1 MKRILERLFIL
12 TVVLVTAVLLIRTF
26 AHVRKD
32 PYDQDEEEEEK
43 EEAVKTPSRASVQNG
58 QTIITL
64 DVETESQTGI
74 TVAPLKGIT
83 ARTEITAPAVVLSA
97 QELVTARN
105 NYVAAQTALEKA
117 EAGVQVMQQES
128 DRLKALY
135 EDNQNASQRA
145 LQSAEGSLRSG
156 QADVEAARQDLALQ
170 AAAVRQSW
178 GDVIAEWIID
188 GPPPLD
194 RVSIS
199 MTL

>member
-74 TVAPLKGIT
+74 TVAPLKAIT
-83 ARTEITAPAVVLSA
+83 ARTEISSCGRLISA
-97 QELVTARN
+97 GTRDR
-105 NYVAAQTALEKA
+105 A
-117 EAGVQVMQQES
+117 EQ
-128 DRLKALY
+128 
-135 EDNQNASQRA
+135 
-145 LQSAEGSLRSG
+145 
-156 QADVEAARQDLALQ
+156 
-170 AAAVRQSW
+170 
-178 GDVIAEWIID
+178 
-188 GPPPLD
+188 
-194 RVSIS
+194 
-199 MTL
+199 

>member
-32 PYDQDEEEEEK
+32 PSDQDEEEEEK

-74 TVAPLKGIT
+74 TVAPLKAIT

-97 QELVTARN
+97 QELVKSRN
-105 NYVAAQTALEKA
+105 NNGAAQTALEKA
-117 EAGVQVMQQES
+117 EAALHVIQQES
-128 DRLKALY
+128 DFINSKY
-135 EDNQNASQRA
+135 DYNQNATQRA
-145 LQSAEGSLRSG
+145 LK
-156 QADVEAARQDLALQ
+156 
-170 AAAVRQSW
+170 
-178 GDVIAEWIID
+178 
-188 GPPPLD
+188 
-194 RVSIS
+194 
-199 MTL
+199 